1 MGRQIKLLLLVSS
14 PTSLK
19 QALMLELSRNTP
31 VLGEPGGQLIA
42 HIARQNQQLKLVLG
56 F

>member
-1 MGRQIKLLLLVSS
+1 M
-14 PTSLK
+14 
-19 QALMLELSRNTP
+19 ELSRNRP
-31 VLGEPGGQLIA
+31 ALDEPGGQLIG